1 MNKQK
6 AVFLDRDGVINKN
19 REDYVKSVDEFEIFQ
34 EVGESIKKLK
44 ENGFLVVII
53 TNQSAINRGL
63 TTIEN
68 IKEIHGILNDYLKE
82 FETKVDGIFICPHRP
97 DENCSCRKPKTELFV
112 QAIKEFKI
120 DPEKSWM
127 IGDRETDI
135 QAGQKI
141 GCQCKKLDSKNSLRD
156 IVNFI
161 ICKKNLL

>member
-1 MNKQK
+1 MNKRK

-19 REDYVKSVDEFEIFQ
+19 RDDYVKSVDEFEIFQ
-34 EVGESIKKLK
+34 GVGESIKKLK

-68 IKEIHGILNDYLKE
+68 IKEIHKILNNYLKE
-82 FETKVDGIFICPHRP
+82 FEIEVDRIYICPHRP
-97 DENCSCRKPKTELFV
+97 DENCSCRKPKTSLFI
-112 QAIKEFKI
+112 QAIKELKI
-120 DPEKSWM
+120 DPEKSWV

-135 QAGQKI
+135 QAGQKM
-141 GCQCKKLDSKNSLRD
+141 GCQCKKLDSKNSFED

-161 ICKKNLL
+161 ICESDSL